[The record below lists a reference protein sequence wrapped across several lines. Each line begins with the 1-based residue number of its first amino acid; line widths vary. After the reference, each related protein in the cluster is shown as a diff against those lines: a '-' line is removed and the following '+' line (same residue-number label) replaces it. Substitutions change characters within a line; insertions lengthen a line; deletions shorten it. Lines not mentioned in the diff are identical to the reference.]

1 MQTILRKL
9 LRHDVWTTS
18 QLLELCRP
26 LSDEQLDREF
36 DIGHRTLRATF
47 DHVVHNM
54 EVWPALMS
62 ELTHTRSSDRS
73 VDGLLQRL
81 EIAAKR
87 LLWLAES
94 IDQRGAWDTTWV
106 DSLDDPPQKKSYA
119 TTFAHVVTH
128 GMHHR
133 AQLFFMMRCSGIENL
148 PEGDVFSWE
157 TATQLDAANRQ
168 R

>member
-1 MQTILRKL
+1 MQTILKQL
-9 LRHDVWTTS
+9 LRHDAWTTG

-26 LSDEQLDREF
+26 LSDQQLDREF
-36 DIGHRTLRATF
+36 SIGHRTLRATF

-54 EVWPALMS
+54 EVWSALMS
-62 ELTHTRSSDRS
+62 EMTYIRSSDRS
-73 VDGLLQRL
+73 VDGLSQRL

-87 LLWLAES
+87 LSSLAET
-94 IDQRGAWDTTWV
+94 IDHRGAWDTSWV
-106 DSLDDPPQKKSYA
+106 DHLDDPPQKKSYA

-133 AQLFFMMRCSGIENL
+133 AQLLFMMRCTGIENL

-157 TATQLDAANRQ
+157 AATRLDSANRQ